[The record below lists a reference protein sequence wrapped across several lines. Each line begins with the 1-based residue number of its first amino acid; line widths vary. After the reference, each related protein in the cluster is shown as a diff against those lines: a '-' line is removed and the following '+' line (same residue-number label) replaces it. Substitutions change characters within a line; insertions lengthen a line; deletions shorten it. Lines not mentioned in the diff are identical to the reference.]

1 MKTHIEINSGLSS
14 FLMLDCI
21 LDVNDSRIVGTRSF
35 SSAKPYL
42 VLESLAQLGAIHV
55 RRLTD
60 FSKHVFLMKIA
71 SCFIPI
77 KTGVDGKCL
86 LSGDL
91 AGRSNSSF
99 RYFLK
104 AEKDGVTTARAEL
117 FYAAL
122 EYDNNFKKELLHDHY
137 ARVFSCLRRN
147 SETG

>member
-1 MKTHIEINSGLSS
+1 MKTNIEINSGLNS

-21 LDVNDSRIVGTRSF
+21 LDVSDSRIIGTRSF
-35 SSAKPYL
+35 SSVQPYL
-42 VLESLAQLGAIHV
+42 ILESLAQLGAIHV

-60 FSKHVFLMKIA
+60 FSKHVFLMKIVR
-71 SCFIPI
+71 CFIPM
-77 KTGVDGKCL
+77 KTGIDGECL

-117 FYAAL
+117 LYAAL
-122 EYDNNFKKELLHDHY
+122 EYDKNFKNEILHDHY
-137 ARVFSCLRRN
+137 ARVFSCLQRN